1 MRGSDMKLPTPA
13 EYNRARCEI
22 EARGAGSPETVALGL
37 AALRDPTLAAILD
50 KQVKLAIEVLKTP
63 APELLRGIMTGVFI
77 SGLNIGLTVR
87 DK

>member
-1 MRGSDMKLPTPA
+1 MKLPTPE

-22 EARGAGSPETVALGL
+22 EARDTSTETLMLGL

-50 KQVKLAIEVLKTP
+50 KQVQRAIEVLQTP
-63 APELLRGIMTGVFI
+63 APELLRGILTGVFI
-77 SGLNIGLTVR
+77 SGLDIGLTVR